1 MLEKLNE
8 IQTRDLKLDT
18 LEEEKKQT
26 PPELIEARERK
37 ADLEERLAGKR
48 REHERLRQRVSES
61 ELELRAL
68 EERRK
73 SASES
78 SLRATSAKEAAQFQ
92 NQELQFA
99 TRVQE
104 LEEDTLP
111 LMEGLDVL
119 AAEVAELETALAE
132 LDPVVADLAAQEEA
146 RLVAIDDRM
155 GRVRDERDGLAGA
168 VDTGL
173 LRQYEQVRRA
183 RRGVGLVEIAGQ
195 TCGGCTVRLPLH
207 VVQKARRGAGITR
220 CPSCGRILWPKE
232 S

>member
-8 IQTRDLKLDT
+8 IQNRDLKIDT

-26 PPELIEARERK
+26 PPELIEARIRK
-37 ADLEERLAGKR
+37 TDLEERLAAKR
-48 REHERLRQRVSES
+48 REHEALRQRVSSS

-73 SASES
+73 SASEA
-78 SLRATSAKEAAQFQ
+78 SLRAGSSKEAAQFQ

-111 LMEGLDVL
+111 LMEQLDVL
-119 AAEVAELETALAE
+119 AAEVAELEEALAE
-132 LDPVVADLAAQEEA
+132 LEPMLAELAAQEEA
-146 RLVAIDDRM
+146 RLEEIDDRM
-155 GRVRDERDGLAGA
+155 GSIRDEREGLAGA
-168 VDTGL
+168 VDDGL

-195 TCGGCTVRLPLH
+195 TCGGCTVRLPIH
-207 VVQKARRGAGITR
+207 VIQKARRGTGVTR

-232 S
+232 

>member
-8 IQTRDLKLDT
+8 IQNRDLKIDT

-26 PPELIEARERK
+26 PPELIDARTRK
-37 ADLEERLAGKR
+37 TDLEERLAAKR
-48 REHERLRQRVSES
+48 REHEALRQRVSSS

-73 SASES
+73 SASEA
-78 SLRATSAKEAAQFQ
+78 SLRASSSKEAAQFQ

-111 LMEGLDVL
+111 LMEQLDVL
-119 AAEVAELETALAE
+119 AAEVAELEEALAE
-132 LDPVVADLAAQEEA
+132 LEPALAELAAQEEA
-146 RLVAIDDRM
+146 RLEEIDDRM
-155 GRVRDERDGLAGA
+155 GSIRDEREGLAGA
-168 VDTGL
+168 VDDGL

-195 TCGGCTVRLPLH
+195 TCGGCTVRLPIH
-207 VVQKARRGAGITR
+207 VIQKAKRGTGVTR

-232 S
+232 